1 MGQSGIMNHLTTN
14 EELLAMR
21 KEWKELGIKEAFP
34 PYNYDEY
41 SGLDDYKGKIRKSL
55 DAYIKNKKDA

>member
-1 MGQSGIMNHLTTN
+1 MGQSGMMNFLMTD

-21 KEWKELGIKEAFP
+21 KEWKEQGIKEAFP

-41 SGLDDYKGKIRKSL
+41 GGMDDYKGKIRKSL
-55 DAYIKNKKDA
+55 DAHIENSRDA

>member
-21 KEWKELGIKEAFP
+21 QEWKELGIKEAFP
-34 PYNYDEY
+34 PFNYDEY
-41 SGLDDYKGKIRKSL
+41 SGTDDYKKTIRKLL
-55 DAYIKNKKDA
+55 DAYIKNNKDA